1 MDRRYQYLILLIA
14 SALCIILLYGTSVY
28 PSVRS
33 SRTIRNIEISGNIAS
48 YLYPR
53 DNKFEILEA
62 SLSITN
68 NGPLEVILRD
78 VNMTI
83 TLENDGSLI
92 IPVNKEVSIS
102 PSSTHQFTLAPPTL
116 TATYEPH
123 TILETLQDH
132 HLEYQLNMSAFA
144 SCGTFQGPISKTS
157 DGVEVFL
164 HIPPSKVSASFQHG
178 VALGQDENETIVI
191 YTTAPQWP
199 PQSFRVGRINDQW
212 TDRKHFWGTELYR
225 LEKIRFSINASE
237 PVNVQIIL
245 AAGPDLS
252 NYTAKEALIEISSTS
267 YISENFTAPTDGL
280 YVFRFQISQPLST
293 STVIFDCVR
302 FWP

>member
-1 MDRRYQYLILLIA
+1 MDRRYLYLILLIA
-14 SALCIILLYGTSVY
+14 SALCIILVYGTSVY

-33 SRTIRNIEISGNIAS
+33 SRTIRNIEISSNIAS
-48 YLYPR
+48 YSYSR
-53 DNKFEILEA
+53 DFKFEILEA

-68 NGPLEVILRD
+68 NGPLEVILREL
-78 VNMTI
+78 NMTI

-92 IPVNKEVSIS
+92 IPVDKDVSIS
-102 PSSTHQFTLAPPTL
+102 PGSTHNFTLAPPTL
-116 TATYEPH
+116 TAAYESR
-123 TILETLQDH
+123 TTLETLQDH
-132 HLEYQLNMSAFA
+132 HLEYQLNVSASA
-144 SCGTFQGPISKTS
+144 LCGTFQGPISKTS
-157 DGVEVFL
+157 DGVVVFL
-164 HIPPSKVSASFQHG
+164 HIPPYEFPTRFQHG

-212 TDRKHFWGTELYR
+212 TDRKHYWGTELYR

-237 PVNVQIIL
+237 PVNIQIIL
-245 AAGPDLS
+245 ASGPDLS
-252 NYTAKEALIEISSTS
+252 NYTAKEKLIEISSTS